1 MILVAISL
9 ITIGVIASLM
19 GAKLFKLLLPIL
31 GLVTGFLVG
40 FLGFQQ
46 LFGTT
51 ALNPAGLSLVVALV
65 IGLVLAVLSY
75 VFFDLAVIFY
85 AIAAGA
91 TAGTYLGVVL
101 GLNKEGFIVLLLA
114 IAGAILAGSYALTH
128 NLGLPLVIAI
138 TSILGVAYILVG
150 LFLITGSVKVEDVT
164 ENGVVDTLIKVV
176 DQTFI
181 WLLVWIGGSLLGI
194 RLQSYLHIK
203 GYGSDSFEFV
213 EAKK

>member
-1 MILVAISL
+1 MIVVAIAL

-51 ALNPAGLSLVVALV
+51 AIAPALSVVIAIV

-75 VFFDLAVIFY
+75 VFFDLAVVFY
-85 AIAAGA
+85 AIAVGA

-101 GLNKEGFIVLLLA
+101 GLDKEGFVVLLLA
-114 IAGAILAGSYALTH
+114 ITGAILAGSYALKY
-128 NLGLPLVIAI
+128 NLGLPLVVGI

-150 LFLITGSVKVEDVT
+150 LFLVTGSVTVEDVT
-164 ENGVVDTLIKVV
+164 EKGIVSTLLKVV

-181 WLLVWIGGSLLGI
+181 WLLVWIGGSLVAI
-194 RLQSYLHIK
+194 RLQSYLLLK
-203 GYGSDSFEFV
+203 GYGSDTFEYI